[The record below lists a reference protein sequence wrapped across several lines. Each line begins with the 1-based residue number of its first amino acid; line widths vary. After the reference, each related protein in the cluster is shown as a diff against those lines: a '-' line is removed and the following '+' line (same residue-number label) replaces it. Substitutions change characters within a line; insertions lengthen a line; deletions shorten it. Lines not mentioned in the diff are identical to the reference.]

1 MTPRRIADDIA
12 LCLVFFTRL
21 PLPRFDFSART
32 LAQAI
37 WAAPLVGIAVAV
49 AASIVHALASA
60 VGLSPEVAAALA
72 LGTAM
77 LMTGCLHEDGLSDTA
92 DGFGGGRTREQKL
105 EIMRD
110 SRIGAYGASA
120 LFMSALIRWSALTQL
135 GNPFWVFCGL
145 LAAHAASRALL
156 PVFMH
161 LVPPARQ
168 DGLAAGA
175 GTVAADTARLRLSI
189 GAVALL
195 ALGVSGLVTAA
206 LILALVI
213 LGFSRTLRAAG
224 RRPDRRYAGRAAAA
238 RRNRRAARRGS
249 HSHLIHSLSHL
260 TRSRSPLP
268 HVLQIL

>member
-21 PLPRFDFSART
+21 PLPRFDFGSRT

-37 WAAPLVGIAVAV
+37 WAAPLVGVAVAV
-49 AASIVHALASA
+49 AASVVHAVASA
-60 VGLSPEVAAALA
+60 AGLSPGVAAALA

-92 DGFGGGRTREQKL
+92 DGFGGGKTREQKL

-110 SRIGAYGASA
+110 SRIGAYGASV
-120 LFMSALIRWSALTQL
+120 LIMSALIRWSAVAQL
-135 GNPFWVFCGL
+135 GNSFWVFCGL
-145 LAAHAASRALL
+145 AAAHAASRALL

-175 GTVAADTARLRLSI
+175 GQASSETAFVGLAI

-195 ALGVSGLVTAA
+195 ALGVSGLV
-206 LILALVI
+206 
-213 LGFSRTLRAAG
+213 
-224 RRPDRRYAGRAAAA
+224 AAAA
-238 RRNRRAARRGS
+238 LLAVLFFGFRALCLRQIGGQTGDTLGALQQLGEIVV
-249 HSHLIHSLSHL
+249 LIVAAAVL
-260 TRSRSPLP
+260 T
-268 HVLQIL
+268 

>member
-21 PLPRFDFSART
+21 PLPHFDLGSRT

-37 WAAPLVGIAVAV
+37 WAAPLAGVAVAV
-49 AASIVHALASA
+49 AASVAHALASA
-60 VGLSPEVAAALA
+60 AGLSPEVSAALA
-72 LGTAM
+72 LGAAM
-77 LMTGCLHEDGLSDTA
+77 LATGCLHEDGLSDTA
-92 DGFGGGRTREQKL
+92 DGFGGGGTREQKL

-120 LFMSALIRWSALTQL
+120 LLMSALIRWSALTQL
-135 GNPFWVFCGL
+135 GNTVWVFCGL

-161 LVPPARQ
+161 VVPPARQ

-175 GTVAADTARLRLSI
+175 GQASSETAVMALAI

-195 ALGVSGLVTAA
+195 ALGMSGLV
-206 LILALVI
+206 
-213 LGFSRTLRAAG
+213 
-224 RRPDRRYAGRAAAA
+224 AAAA
-238 RRNRRAARRGS
+238 LLAILFFGFRALCMRQIGGQTGDTLGALQQAGEMTV
-249 HSHLIHSLSHL
+249 LIVAASVL
-260 TRSRSPLP
+260 T
-268 HVLQIL
+268 

>member
-21 PLPRFDFSART
+21 PLPSLDFRGRT

-49 AASIVHALASA
+49 AASIVHAAASA

-77 LMTGCLHEDGLSDTA
+77 LMTGCLHEDGLSDVA

-120 LFMSALIRWSALTQL
+120 LLMSALIRWSAISQL
-135 GNPFWVFCGL
+135 GNTFFVFCAL
-145 LAAHAASRALL
+145 AAAHAASRALL
-156 PVFMH
+156 PAFMR

-175 GTVAADTARLRLSI
+175 GIVAADTAYVALAI

-195 ALGVSGLVTAA
+195 ALGVSGLVVAA
-206 LILALVI
+206 LALALVFSGFRALCLRQI
-213 LGFSRTLRAAG
+213 GGQSGDTLGALQQAG
-224 RRPDRRYAGRAAAA
+224 EIAVLIVAAA
-238 RRNRRAARRGS
+238 
-249 HSHLIHSLSHL
+249 IL
-260 TRSRSPLP
+260 T
-268 HVLQIL
+268 

>member
-1 MTPRRIADDIA
+1 MTPRRIPDDIA

-21 PLPRFDFSART
+21 PLPVFEFRGRK
-32 LAQAI
+32 LADAI
-37 WAAPLVGIAVAV
+37 WAAPLVGVAVAV
-49 AASIVHALASA
+49 AASVVHALASA
-60 VGLSPEVAAALA
+60 AGLSPQVAAALV

-120 LFMSALIRWSALTQL
+120 LILSALIRWSVIAQL
-135 GNPFWVFCGL
+135 GNPFWVFSGL
-145 LAAHAASRALL
+145 IAAHAASRALL
-156 PVFMH
+156 PAFMR

-175 GTVAADTARLRLSI
+175 GRASSETAIAGLAI

-195 ALGVSGLVTAA
+195 ALGLSGLVAA
-206 LILALVI
+206 TVILAIVFFGFRALCLRQIGGQTGDTLGALQQAGEIAVLLVSAAI
-213 LGFSRTLRAAG
+213 LT
-224 RRPDRRYAGRAAAA
+224 
-238 RRNRRAARRGS
+238 
-249 HSHLIHSLSHL
+249 
-260 TRSRSPLP
+260 
-268 HVLQIL
+268 